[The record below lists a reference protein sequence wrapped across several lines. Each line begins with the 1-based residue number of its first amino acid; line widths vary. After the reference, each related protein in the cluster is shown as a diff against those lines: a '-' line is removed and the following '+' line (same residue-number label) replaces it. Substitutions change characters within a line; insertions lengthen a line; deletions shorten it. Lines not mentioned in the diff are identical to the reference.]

1 MVDPSLHLGLR
12 RGLVK
17 NCGKRQYR
25 VAGSQGTMKC
35 QKCEKP
41 ATFHITEIT
50 DGEYVALHLC
60 AECAESY
67 LKPSASDSG
76 SMANALAQHISL
88 GQLSGDLK
96 SIDEKTC
103 PVCGIS
109 YYEFRK
115 QGRLGCPNDY
125 VFFEAELEPLIVSI
139 HGDFQH
145 HGKRPAWRPPD
156 PAALTELI
164 KLRRQMKEA
173 VEKEN
178 YELASQ
184 VRDRIR
190 RLEKE
195 TLR

>member
-1 MVDPSLHLGLR
+1 
-12 RGLVK
+12 
-17 NCGKRQYR
+17 
-25 VAGSQGTMKC
+25 MKC

-50 DGEYVALHLC
+50 DGEFVSLHLC

-67 LKPSASDSG
+67 LKPTSGDGSAVAS
-76 SMANALAQHISL
+76 ALEKHLGL
-88 GQLSGDLK
+88 GQLPSDLK
-96 SIDEKTC
+96 SLDEKTC
-103 PVCGIS
+103 PVCGMS
-109 YYEFRK
+109 YLEFRK
-115 QGRLGCPNDY
+115 HGRLGCPNDY
-125 VFFEAELEPLIVSI
+125 VFFQPELEPLIVSI

-145 HGKRPAWRPPD
+145 RGKSPAWRPEN
-156 PAALTELI
+156 PALLTELI

-173 VEKEN
+173 VDKEN

-195 TLR
+195 VLR